1 MIETII
7 SIIIKYW
14 VEFLLGLVVA
24 GGGFFLKRYFK
35 LEKEE
40 RRREQEQ
47 YFNSLAKKIQEEN
60 MEIIKSLQKEHETM
74 NHNSEERYDEITT
87 NIQEVIDTNRD
98 ESNRNDEI
106 LEGEIQAIEKELNI
120 LSKGILSI
128 QRKEFLAECRK
139 LLAEDHI
146 ITLEEW
152 EELDNDHD
160 AYNGLGGNHKGDQ
173 MFNLVKKKFESGLI
187 EDQLS

>member
-139 LLAEDHI
+139 LLAEDHV